1 MHAMR
6 ILQVVTDNNRRGAQ
20 VFATQLHDA
29 FRTQGHTVD
38 TVALWPGA
46 VGGLGLETLG
56 ARWPAPRTIPAL
68 RSRMATVDVTIAHG
82 SSTLPACAIAGLGR
96 HPFVYR
102 QISDSAFWAPTRVKR
117 MRTRAAL
124 NRARVVVALSE
135 YNRGLLI
142 DPIGVRPDRIV
153 VVPNGVPATEFG
165 PADAAAR
172 AAARTALHLPD
183 APTVLFVGALEPEKG
198 ADLAIRALAD
208 RPDAHLVVAGAG
220 REQEHLEQL
229 AGTVAP
235 GRVHFVGTV
244 AEAEPLY
251 HAADLVILPSRGG
264 DAMPAVLLEAGLCGL
279 PVVSTNIGAIPE
291 VVVDGVTGSVV
302 APDDQPALDAAV
314 ARLLDDPAT
323 RSTMGSAARSRCLER
338 YEIGRVAEQWQAALA
353 RAIALG

>member
-1 MHAMR
+1 MDAMR

-46 VGGLGLETLG
+46 VGGLGLEPLG
-56 ARWPAPRTIPAL
+56 DRWPAPRTILEL
-68 RSRMATVDVTIAHG
+68 RSRMGRVDVTIAHG
-82 SSTLPACAIAGLGR
+82 SSTLPACALAGLGR

-117 MRTRAAL
+117 IRTRTAL

-165 PADAAAR
+165 PADAPTRTAAR
-172 AAARTALHLPD
+172 AALALPD
-183 APTVLFVGALEPEKG
+183 GPVVLFVGALEPEKG
-198 ADLAIRALAD
+198 ADLAIRAVAA
-208 RPDAHLVVAGAG
+208 RPDARLVVAGAG
-220 REQEHLEQL
+220 REREPLERE
-229 AGTVAP
+229 AAAVAP

-244 AEAEPLY
+244 ATAEPLY

-279 PVVSTNIGAIPE
+279 PVVSTRIGAIPE

-314 ARLLDDPAT
+314 ARLLDDPTA
-323 RSTMGSAARSRCLER
+323 RAAMGAAARVRCLER
-338 YEIGRVAEQWQAALA
+338 YEIGRVAEQWEAVLA